1 MTADLVV
8 PTVDGVFSYRVPAS
22 MQSNA
27 HAGMRALVP
36 FGHRRVTGFIVDI
49 KLEENEHATKSIE
62 CLLDSTPVFSPELLN
77 FTKWIADYYLC
88 GWGDALKAALPA
100 GFTLDEKAYWVL
112 DGNSSGEEWALFFE
126 THEVEKKLVKAL
138 RAAPISLVSLKR
150 RFGLTARS
158 VEIKRLQQAGL
169 ISFRPVIRPPRVK
182 SKMDA
187 VLTLTD
193 KAKQSYG
200 EILFTQI
207 KTVNGQR
214 LIREIFESGPDGV
227 LRSYLL
233 KGANSSRR
241 AALAKLI
248 FDGWIQLRVEEVN
261 RWESSQEISPQVNK
275 PLTLTNDQIAILKEI
290 YEPIEQNRFQSFL
303 LHGVTGSGK
312 TQVYIEAISKILERG
327 KTALVLV
334 PEITLTPFLWSRF
347 RDAFGDQV
355 AIQHSGQSPSVR
367 FDLWRAIR
375 AGKFPV
381 VIGARSA
388 VFAPLKNI
396 GIVIVDEEHES
407 GLKQTESPP
416 RYHARDAALVRARMH
431 HAVAI
436 LGSATPSLESMFLA
450 QTHRHTML
458 SLPDRIGGV
467 AMPTIVIEKTTPD
480 PEEENE
486 ERSKKKKSASVEP
499 PPILTPKLI
508 EHIHEVLRDNKQAIL
523 LQNRR
528 GFAPFVVCK
537 TCGHIP
543 LCEQCSVSMTYH
555 RRGRVLRCHYCNA
568 SVDAPDQCLK
578 CGSSELIMY
587 GIGTQRLEEE
597 LEVHFPDARILR
609 MDSDS
614 VSRPGAHGKMIAAFA
629 AHDYDILLGTQMI
642 AKGLDFPHVQLAAV
656 VQAETELFHP
666 DFRATERGAG
676 LILQLAGR
684 AGRRDLQGKVIV
696 QCSIDQHPA
705 LRAAVSGD
713 WVAFT
718 TTELA
723 TRLISSFPPYAR
735 LILIR
740 AAAKDE
746 SSVARSMIR
755 IKNLLSVHD
764 SLSIMGPAPAVI
776 SKLKNKY
783 RYQLI
788 ARTTREQDPAGK
800 ILRTAVQSALNEY
813 KQSRTEPSV
822 ALEID
827 VDPQSIT

>member
-1 MTADLVV
+1 MTAELVV
-8 PTVDGVFSYRVPAS
+8 PTVEGVFSYSIPAS
-22 MQSNA
+22 MQSIA
-27 HAGMRALVP
+27 HVGMRALVP
-36 FGHRRVTGFIVDI
+36 FGHRRVTGYIVDI
-49 KLEENEHATKSIE
+49 KPEVNEYATKSIE
-62 CLLDSTPVFSPELLN
+62 CLLDASPVFSSELLK

-100 GFTLDEKAYWVL
+100 GFTLDEKSYWVL
-112 DGNSSGEEWALFFE
+112 EGNPRGTEWTLFFE

-138 RAAPISLVSLKR
+138 LAAPISSISLKR

-158 VEIKRLQQAGL
+158 IEIKRLKDAGL
-169 ISFRPVIRPPRVK
+169 ISYRPVLRPPRVK

-187 VLTLTD
+187 ILSLTD
-193 KAKQSYG
+193 KANESYG
-200 EILFTQI
+200 EALFTQI
-207 KTVNGQR
+207 RTRNGQR

-227 LRSYLL
+227 LRSHLL

-248 FDGWIQLRVEEVN
+248 SEGWAQMRVEEVS
-261 RWESSQEISPQVNK
+261 RWESTSEVTPQVNQ
-275 PLTLTNDQIAILKEI
+275 PVTLTRDQAGILARISES
-290 YEPIEQNRFQSFL
+290 IEGSRFQSFL

-312 TQVYIEAISKILERG
+312 TQVYIEAIRKVLEKG

-347 RDAFGDQV
+347 RNAFGDQV
-355 AIQHSGQSPSVR
+355 AIQHSGQTPSVR
-367 FDLWRAIR
+367 FDLWNAIR
-375 AGKFPV
+375 KGQFPV

-431 HAVAI
+431 HAVAV
-436 LGSATPSLESMFLA
+436 LGSATPSLESMHLA
-450 QTHRHTML
+450 QTDRHTLL
-458 SLPDRIGGV
+458 SLPERIGGV
-467 AMPTIVIEKTTPD
+467 SMPSIVVEKTSPEPD
-480 PEEENE
+480 EEVE
-486 ERSKKKKSASVEP
+486 EKRKKKDKTVEP
-499 PPILTPKLI
+499 PPILTPTLV
-508 EHIHEVLRDNKQAIL
+508 EHINGVLAEKKQAIL

-528 GFAPFVVCK
+528 GFAPFVICK

-543 LCEQCSVSMTYH
+543 LCEACSVSMTYH
-555 RRGRVLRCHYCNA
+555 RRGRILRCHYCNA
-568 SVDAPDQCLK
+568 SDDAPDRCTQ
-578 CGSSELIMY
+578 CGSSELMMY

-597 LEVHFPDARILR
+597 LEAHFPEARILR

-629 AHDYDILLGTQMI
+629 AHEYDILLGTQMI

-656 VQAETELFHP
+656 VQAETELFYP
-666 DFRATERGAG
+666 DFRATERGAS

-684 AGRRDLQGKVIV
+684 AGRRDQQGKVIV
-696 QCSIDQHPA
+696 QCSVDQHPA

-713 WVAFT
+713 WSSFT
-718 TTELA
+718 ESELSI
-723 TRLISSFPPYAR
+723 RSLSEFPPYAR
-735 LILIR
+735 LVLIR
-740 AAAKDE
+740 AVAKDE

-755 IKNLLSVHD
+755 LKNLLSDYD
-764 SLSIMGPAPAVI
+764 SISIMGPAPAVI

-788 ARTTREQDPAGK
+788 ARTIRAQDPTGK
-800 ILRTAVQSALNEY
+800 ILRNAVRSCLKEY
-813 KQSRTEPSV
+813 KQSRTESAV